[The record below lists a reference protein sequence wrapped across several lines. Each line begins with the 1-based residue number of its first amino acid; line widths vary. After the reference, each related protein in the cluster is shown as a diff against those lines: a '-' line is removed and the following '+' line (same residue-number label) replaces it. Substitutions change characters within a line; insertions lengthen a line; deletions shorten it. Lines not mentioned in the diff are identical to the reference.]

1 MSEHKWVAQIEKL
14 FDKKRLWL
22 LIERRAYFYFILLF
36 YFFDFNKCSFFREYC
51 F

>member
-22 LIERRAYFYFILLF
+22 LIERRAYFCFILLF